1 MSPAFPYLHIFQIR
15 AQKTRGPVL
24 PSPGKQAFYT
34 TAERGAR
41 TQPHSY
47 RAVEL
52 AMDAVRSALAVHR
65 SRVTE
70 LLRAWDKDVDTVD
83 FRTFSRALA
92 LLDLKVDPQ
101 DALAL
106 FDEFEPEEGSV
117 SLDDL
122 EYKLR
127 VNAGLLKEGA
137 AEAVPPIPP
146 PLVLLDPASD
156 EPMAEQLGRALGAS
170 EPRSRLC
177 ALLRDW
183 DVGGTGTIEAADFR
197 QAPAG

>member
-1 MSPAFPYLHIFQIR
+1 
-15 AQKTRGPVL
+15 
-24 PSPGKQAFYT
+24 
-34 TAERGAR
+34 
-41 TQPHSY
+41 
-47 RAVEL
+47 
-52 AMDAVRSALAVHR
+52 MDAVRSALAVHR

-137 AEAVPPIPP
+137 AEPKDAGPPRVQRPGLP
-146 PLVLLDPASD
+146 RVFRSWRLEGS
-156 EPMAEQLGRALGAS
+156 GRAGS
-170 EPRSRLC
+170 YQR
-177 ALLRDW
+177 
-183 DVGGTGTIEAADFR
+183 
-197 QAPAG
+197 

>member
-1 MSPAFPYLHIFQIR
+1 
-15 AQKTRGPVL
+15 
-24 PSPGKQAFYT
+24 
-34 TAERGAR
+34 
-41 TQPHSY
+41 
-47 RAVEL
+47 
-52 AMDAVRSALAVHR
+52 MDAVRSALAVHR
-65 SRVTE
+65 SRITE

-106 FDEFEPEEGSV
+106 FDEFEPEQGSV